1 MGGLKHGLSNP
12 LNNYALMK
20 VHLWKSLGWDA
31 RTRQNAY
38 RTHVRRGDLRGMRP
52 AFFFISWLSLTRVDS
67 GLIGRNRQFRPKFKK
82 KKKRR
87 CKTQHLNSIT
97 NPKLFH
103 AFFTSNFSSLSLVF
117 VLSTSLSLLSVSVVR
132 HSATQSHK
140 QSHSQ
145 LTYNLTNPL
154 SISSSKLNSSL
165 NSQAWPTLKSL
176 NSGIKLKLSIL
187 VFQFF

>member
-1 MGGLKHGLSNP
+1 MHGRGKTLTAPTSDAVTCEGCVQLFFSFHDSLWLASTRALSGEIAN
-12 LNNYALMK
+12 
-20 VHLWKSLGWDA
+20 SG
-31 RTRQNAY
+31 QN
-38 RTHVRRGDLRGMRP
+38 
-52 AFFFISWLSLTRVDS
+52 S
-67 GLIGRNRQFRPKFKK
+67 KFKK
-82 KKKRR
+82 KR

-117 VLSTSLSLLSVSVVR
+117 VFSTSLSLLSVSVVR

-154 SISSSKLNSSL
+154 SISSSQLNSSL

>member
-1 MGGLKHGLSNP
+1 MHGRGKTLTARP
-12 LNNYALMK
+12 TWRL
-20 VHLWKSLGWDA
+20 VRDA
-31 RTRQNAY
+31 SS
-38 RTHVRRGDLRGMRP
+38 
-52 AFFFISWLSLTRVDS
+52 FFFHFMTLFDS
-67 GLIGRNRQFRPKFKK
+67 RRLGPYRAKLPIQAKIQKK
-82 KKKRR
+82 KKKRF
-87 CKTQHLNSIT
+87 KMQHLNSIT

-154 SISSSKLNSSL
+154 SISSSQLNSSL
-165 NSQAWPTLKSL
+165 NSQA
-176 NSGIKLKLSIL
+176 
-187 VFQFF
+187 

>member
-1 MGGLKHGLSNP
+1 MHGRGKTLTAPTSDAATCEGCVQLFFHFMTLSDSRRLGP
-12 LNNYALMK
+12 YWA
-20 VHLWKSLGWDA
+20 KSPIQA
-31 RTRQNAY
+31 KIQ
-38 RTHVRRGDLRGMRP
+38 
-52 AFFFISWLSLTRVDS
+52 
-67 GLIGRNRQFRPKFKK
+67 K
-82 KKKRR
+82 KKKR
-87 CKTQHLNSIT
+87 CKMQHLNSIT

-165 NSQAWPTLKSL
+165 NSQA
-176 NSGIKLKLSIL
+176 
-187 VFQFF
+187 

>member
-1 MGGLKHGLSNP
+1 MEIP
-12 LNNYALMK
+12 R
-20 VHLWKSLGWDA
+20 LGCMDA
-31 RTRQNAY
+31 AKRLL
-38 RTHVRRGDLRGMRP
+38 HPRP
-52 AFFFISWLSLTRVDS
+52 TWRLARDASSFFFHFMTLFDS
-67 GLIGRNRQFRPKFKK
+67 RRLGSYRAKSPIQAKIQKK
-82 KKKRR
+82 KKKRF
-87 CKTQHLNSIT
+87 KMQHLNSIT

-154 SISSSKLNSSL
+154 SISSSQLNSSL
-165 NSQAWPTLKSL
+165 NSQA
-176 NSGIKLKLSIL
+176 
-187 VFQFF
+187 

>member
-1 MGGLKHGLSNP
+1 MEIP
-12 LNNYALMK
+12 R
-20 VHLWKSLGWDA
+20 LGCMDA
-31 RTRQNAY
+31 AKRLL
-38 RTHVRRGDLRGMRP
+38 HPRP
-52 AFFFISWLSLTRVDS
+52 TWRLARDASSFFFHFMTLSDS
-67 GLIGRNRQFRPKFKK
+67 RRLGPYWAKSPIQAKIKK
-82 KKKRR
+82 KKKKKR

-97 NPKLFH
+97 NPKIFH

-154 SISSSKLNSSL
+154 SISSSQLNSSL
-165 NSQAWPTLKSL
+165 NSQA
-176 NSGIKLKLSIL
+176 
-187 VFQFF
+187 